1 MYFNILYI
9 YNSLSI
15 TQIIYESDASLK
27 SVQYRF
33 RVADGYSNA
42 IFRENGI
49 PISVFNHNDSTNK
62 IFIIIGI
69 SLENGVYY
77 IYAFYKDLYTEKL
90 NFIKSDFDCIVW
102 YIPN

>member
-15 TQIIYESDASLK
+15 TQIINESDASLK
-27 SVQYRF
+27 SVWYRF
-33 RVADGYSNA
+33 RVAEGYSNA

-49 PISVFNHNDSTNK
+49 PVSAANHNDSANK
-62 IFIIIGI
+62 IFTMIGI

-77 IYAFYKDLYTEKL
+77 IYAFYKDFYTGELKF
-90 NFIKSDFDCIVW
+90 NESDFDCIVW